1 MDRIDRL
8 NVFIR
13 VTEAGSFTAAAE
25 GLGLPRANVSLAVQQ
40 LEARLGT
47 RLLHRTTR
55 RVQPT
60 PDGAALLERARQ
72 IVADMAEVEERF
84 QRTPARLRGHLRVD
98 LPSRIARRIVAPALP
113 GFLAQHP
120 EVTLELRS
128 TDRTIDLVL
137 EGVDCVL
144 RVGPLASSSLV
155 ARPLGHFTLI
165 NCASPAYLA
174 QHGTPLAEQ
183 DLAAHWA
190 VDYAPHA
197 ANRPAPWEIVRPD
210 GTVTTLAVPSRVA
223 ANHVETYIACA
234 LAGLGLV
241 QIPAYDV
248 REHLAAGELVEV
260 MPDARPPS
268 MPVHALYPHRR
279 HLSLRLQGFID
290 WLGLQLAPHLDLSS
304 KVPLALVNQSQDAI

>member
-1 MDRIDRL
+1 MDRIDSL
-8 NVFIR
+8 NIFLR
-13 VTEAGSFTAAAE
+13 VAEAGSFTAAAE
-25 GLGLPRANVSLAVQQ
+25 GLGLPRASVSLAVQQ
-40 LEARLGT
+40 LEARLGA

-55 RVQPT
+55 SVQLT

-72 IVADMAEVEERF
+72 LVADMAEVEERF
-84 QRTPARLRGHLRVD
+84 QRAPARLRGHLRVD

-113 GFLAQHP
+113 GFFAQHP

-128 TDRTIDLVL
+128 TDRAIDLVQ

-155 ARPLGHFTLI
+155 ARPLGQFTLI

-174 QHGTPLAEQ
+174 RHGTPRTPQ

-190 VDYAPHA
+190 VDYAPPA
-197 ANRPAPWEIVRPD
+197 ASRPAPWEIAQPD
-210 GTVTTLAVPSRVA
+210 GATTTLALPSRVA

-234 LAGLGLV
+234 LAGLGLI

-260 MPDARPPS
+260 MPGARPPP
-268 MPVHALYPHRR
+268 MPVHVLYPHRR
-279 HLSLRLQGFID
+279 HLSARLQGFID
-290 WLGLQLAPHLDLSS
+290 WLGALLAPHLDS
-304 KVPLALVNQSQDAI
+304 